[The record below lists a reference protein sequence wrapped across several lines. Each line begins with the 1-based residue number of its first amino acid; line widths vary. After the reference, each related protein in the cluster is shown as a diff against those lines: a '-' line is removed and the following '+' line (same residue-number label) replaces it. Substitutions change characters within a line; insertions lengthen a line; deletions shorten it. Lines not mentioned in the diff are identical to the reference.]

1 MLPCQAVSRA
11 GAHCTSQ
18 VARGGSVIV
27 DPGSRVCLQERAGRP
42 QGSPALLVAQDR
54 GGVLGADTVPVVVHV
69 DLCGHENKHC

>member
-1 MLPCQAVSRA
+1 MLAVQSLN
-11 GAHCTSQ
+11 Q
-18 VARGGSVIV
+18 FYGGSHTLWDV
-27 DPGSRVCLQERAGRP
+27 DLDVRPGSRVCLQERAGRP